1 MSILRLLRKIP
12 NDQEEISAMRTMRAV
27 LFRCSVFWLILFCAI
42 AGVLHAATLAEVIS
56 KTQSLKPQERLNFL
70 MNGARGEGEFVF
82 YGTLPINEFTPLG
95 KLFNSRYRFLTLQ
108 HYFSPREGILNRAL
122 TESRAGRY
130 AFDIVQVDVSYG
142 YQLLNEGWV
151 QPYVHPATGRFYPG
165 TYDPN
170 GTWHTMYYL
179 TTALM
184 YNTKLVKSAQA
195 PQTYDDLL
203 NAGWKGK
210 MLFDPEAGYILA
222 AMEQAWGREKAV
234 DYLTRL
240 SKQDLSYRRGGTLTT
255 QIVSSGEYPIGIAI
269 NGETSAAVRETG
281 APLAFKVLSPKIV
294 KPEGLFLAKNSPHP
308 HATLLFADWVLS
320 EEAQTF
326 LATTLGKGVA
336 MKGVRGKFPE
346 FQIQPDYVVSP
357 SLGPK
362 LPGYIQDFAK
372 IMGVR

>member
-1 MSILRLLRKIP
+1 MIGFAFAAEL
-12 NDQEEISAMRTMRAV
+12 V
-27 LFRCSVFWLILFCAI
+27 
-42 AGVLHAATLAEVIS
+42 HAATLADVIS
-56 KTQSLKPQERLNFL
+56 KVRALKPQEKLDVLTR
-70 MNGARGEGEFVF
+70 GARAEGELVF
-82 YGTLPINEFTPLG
+82 YGTLPINEFTPVG
-95 KLFNSRYRFLTLQ
+95 KLFNSRYGFLALQ

-130 AFDIVQVDVSYG
+130 AFDVVQVDVSYG
-142 YQLLNEGWV
+142 YQLLNEGLV
-151 QPYVHPATGRFYPG
+151 QAYTHPAENRFFPG

-170 GTWHTMYYL
+170 GSWHTMYYL

-184 YNTKLVKSAQA
+184 YNTNQVKAAQA
-195 PQTYDDLL
+195 PQAYEDLL
-203 NAGWKGK
+203 SPGWKGK

-240 SKQDLSYRRGGTLTT
+240 AKQDLSYRRGGTLTT
-255 QIVSSGEYPIGIAI
+255 QVVSSGEFPIGIAI

-281 APLAFKVLSPKIV
+281 APLGFKVLSPKIV

-308 HATLLFADWVLS
+308 HATLLFVDWLLS

-326 LATTLGKGVA
+326 LAKTLGKGVA

-357 SLGPK
+357 ALGPK